1 MDNGSCYNSLPII
14 SPHPCDKCTL
24 WGYQFNAPC
33 DILVHWEMS
42 ADHET
47 TVVYQTYIDEQEMA
61 TIRHTIQCTFRGRA
75 GECARVCVR
84 MCVCVC
90 VCVCMCVCVCA
101 RVCVAAVYLALFF

>member
-1 MDNGSCYNSLPII
+1 MDNVKQLIVTTQIVTIYYQIVSSHLFHHVTGAL
-14 SPHPCDKCTL
+14 TL

-61 TIRHTIQCTFRGRA
+61 TTRHTIQCTFSGEGRE
-75 GECARVCVR
+75 GECA
-84 MCVCVC
+84 
-90 VCVCMCVCVCA
+90 CVCA
-101 RVCVAAVYLALFF
+101 CVAQ